1 MNRYYGLLELAEDA
15 GIFTKVSTRYE
26 MPDGAKVFGKVILS
40 EPEKYFT
47 KEILDKLNDHAKSV
61 FMYGGR
67 DEEDIVEEVEN
78 GV

>member
-1 MNRYYGLLELAEDA
+1 
-15 GIFTKVSTRYE
+15 